1 MATSENTKINL
12 GHEGLYNATNADLTA
27 RDVRK
32 ILESLDVIY
41 GFDLAKVILLISAQK
56 ISGYLNIISDQN
68 EIYGI
73 TFSDGDIVQI
83 DNRDQKTFIG
93 QLLVNEGYLSND
105 ELNTL
110 IDKKSTPFGTELLKS
125 KKITQDQLVSI
136 LYKQTVLR
144 LTQLINPK
152 SIQISFTHVDV
163 KSNEIK
169 VSTEQLLNL
178 SLDWTFSCFTDEWLG
193 FQYTEQKQS
202 NIKLNTEKL
211 LSAHLN
217 THIKLIEYIGK
228 DYIPLFENKKKYDA
242 LAFEILPKQLIRL
255 IHQLVLIG
263 CLEFISDSKK
273 LSNDTKKT
281 ALQPMQEFS
290 TAALNSIKNEA
301 KDLIYAK
308 KYFEAFSILKKLN
321 DSQMKASKIELYSLW
336 CLLGHAIDS
345 NTKIEPLNLK
355 HRLQQI
361 RPEDKFEAEY
371 FYVMALYHQYSQN
384 KADAISFYKKSCLAN
399 PKFIQFPILNTSFLS
414 KFKNVFKFILVASTL
429 FISQKNYCD
438 ELQPAPI
445 KFTNQYYNYEF
456 NDKKLDIAGLHID
469 LNDLNKTINEQ
480 ELVKSTNCFG
490 KKTEN
495 STMRICPQNM
505 TAATTDFKVLIA
517 GQRAE
522 DKGFVILQD
531 LTEYMEFRLVSG
543 KNIIFEFKAH
553 KRAIAPLII
562 KKNTGDLTTQ
572 FTFIDIKNRKN
583 IWQAELG
590 VNELTFKLESV
601 TESFYFLQDYIYI
614 SESPEIDNIEF
625 NLKLPKEVQYSY
637 NRFGLNALAGFS
649 SFVTSTATFN
659 STLNSAV
666 GYGVKL
672 LYERNLDATSGL
684 YTNLILY
691 SATVSNERNTVV
703 ITNKKFSIFDF
714 NVGYKNYLD
723 LSWALGY
730 ELNYRNNFTTSETS
744 SGSDQFEIQQSNST
758 SITLR
763 PEYTFLENRLWNF
776 VLDASPSIMLPQSTT
791 YGATK
796 IGYAWGIGVKTT
808 YKIRASRL
816 YAGINYDDR
825 TFKSDDASFRNKDL
839 IYAVG
844 FYYLF

>member
-12 GHEGLYNATNADLTA
+12 GREGLYNATDADLSA

-32 ILESLDVIY
+32 LLESLDIIY
-41 GFDLAKVILLISAQK
+41 GFDLAKVVLLISAQK

-73 TFSDGDIVQI
+73 TFYDGDIVQI

-93 QLLVNEGYLSND
+93 QLLLNEGYVSND

-110 IDKKSTPFGTELLKS
+110 IDKKNTPFGTELLKS

-152 SIQISFTHVDV
+152 SIQITFTHVDV
-163 KSNEIK
+163 KSSEIK
-169 VSTEQLLNL
+169 VSPEQILNL
-178 SLDWTFSCFTDEWLG
+178 SFDWTFSCLTDEWLE
-193 FQYTEQKQS
+193 FQYAQEKKCH
-202 NIKLNTEKL
+202 IKLNTEKL
-211 LSAHLN
+211 MSTHLN

-228 DYIPLFENKKKYDA
+228 DYMPLFENKKNYDA
-242 LAFEILPKQLIRL
+242 LTFEILPKQLIRL

-263 CLEFISDSKK
+263 CLEFAVDSKK
-273 LSNDTKKT
+273 ASNDTKKIV
-281 ALQPMQEFS
+281 LQPMQEFS
-290 TAALNSIKNEA
+290 IAVLNSIKNEA

-308 KYFEAFSILKKLN
+308 KYFDAFSVLKKLN

-384 KADAISFYKKSCLAN
+384 NEDALAFYKKSCLAN
-399 PKFIQFPILNTSFLS
+399 PKFVQFPILNTSFLL
-414 KFKNVFKFILVASTL
+414 KFKSVFKFFLILPVLL
-429 FISQKNYCD
+429 FSHKNYSE
-438 ELQPAPI
+438 ELQSAPI

-456 NDKKLDIAGLHID
+456 NDKHLDIAGLHID

-495 STMRICPQNM
+495 TTMRICPQNM
-505 TAATTDFKVLIA
+505 TATTTDFKVLIA
-517 GQRAE
+517 GQHAE
-522 DKGFVILQD
+522 DKGIVILQD
-531 LTEYMEFRLVSG
+531 LTEYIEFRLITG

-553 KRAIAPLII
+553 KRAIAPLTI
-562 KKNTGDLTTQ
+562 KKNAGDLKTQ

-590 VNELTFKLESV
+590 INELTFKLESV
-601 TESFYFLQDYIYI
+601 TEVFYFLQDYVYV
-614 SESPEIDNIEF
+614 SENPESDKIEF
-625 NLKLPKEVQYSY
+625 NLKLPKEIQYSY

-659 STLNSAV
+659 STLNS
-666 GYGVKL
+666 L
-672 LYERNLDATSGL
+672 
-684 YTNLILY
+684 
-691 SATVSNERNTVV
+691 
-703 ITNKKFSIFDF
+703 F
-714 NVGYKNYLD
+714 N
-723 LSWALGY
+723 
-730 ELNYRNNFTTSETS
+730 
-744 SGSDQFEIQQSNST
+744 
-758 SITLR
+758 
-763 PEYTFLENRLWNF
+763 
-776 VLDASPSIMLPQSTT
+776 
-791 YGATK
+791 
-796 IGYAWGIGVKTT
+796 
-808 YKIRASRL
+808 
-816 YAGINYDDR
+816 
-825 TFKSDDASFRNKDL
+825 
-839 IYAVG
+839 
-844 FYYLF
+844 